1 MLIDTHCH
9 ISSEFYDDIN
19 KVIEEDFKYVDKII
33 ISGCEKDAIKDSINI
48 ATRYEN
54 IYVTIGY
61 HPDQVDYVT
70 DSDLLELKSLLKE
83 EKVIGIGEIGLDY
96 YWVKDNK
103 EKQIELF
110 EKQLKIAEELNLP
123 VVIHS
128 RDATEDTIKT
138 LSKYKVCGI
147 IHAFSGSVETAKKY
161 ISMGFLLGIG
171 GVVTFKNSKL
181 YQVIEKIGV
190 DNLVLETDSPYLTPH
205 PHRGE
210 KNSSK
215 YIPLICQRVAE
226 VTGKTVDE
234 VSKITGNN
242 ASKLFDLA

>member
-123 VVIHS
+123 VVIQS
-128 RDATEDTIKT
+128 
-138 LSKYKVCGI
+138 
-147 IHAFSGSVETAKKY
+147 
-161 ISMGFLLGIG
+161 
-171 GVVTFKNSKL
+171 
-181 YQVIEKIGV
+181 
-190 DNLVLETDSPYLTPH
+190 
-205 PHRGE
+205 
-210 KNSSK
+210 
-215 YIPLICQRVAE
+215 
-226 VTGKTVDE
+226 
-234 VSKITGNN
+234 
-242 ASKLFDLA
+242 

>member
-19 KVIEEDFKYVDKII
+19 EVIEEDFKYVDKII

-138 LSKYKVCGI
+138 LSKYKVRGI

-161 ISMGFLLGIG
+161 ISMGYLLGIG
-171 GVVTFKNSKL
+171 GVITFKNSKL

-215 YIPLICQRVAE
+215 YIPLICERVAE